1 MSQATALK
9 CLSGAE
15 ETDLK
20 VEIFRQEQ
28 RLWPSACSFIQH
40 TPYFLVN
47 VFILPLKL
55 VDKSYKQRFSH
66 KNSDF
71 LDLPEVHSH
80 PFCFSTRLP
89 SPGYR
94 PANSSG
100 WGCFHRPQSCPLPNI
115 RNPESA
121 CWLPQVTPLM
131 ALLVLPSHTASLVFS
146 KTLVPASLDL
156 RSLVQRETH
165 LDRGS
170 RGRCGCAQEAPAR
183 IAYSRRGFL
192 TGGRAGD
199 GCRLQAVL
207 PPLAKQRRA
216 AAHPCPRPPK
226 STSHR
231 DGREQE
237 GSAIQRLLSPP
248 PAPMWGCPQGG
259 GRVGPAPSP
268 WLAQVGRCNLNVG
281 RGTEGTWGRG
291 SLQICSERAGVWD
304 GGEVD

>member
-100 WGCFHRPQSCPLPNI
+100 WGCFHRPQSCPLPKI

-121 CWLPQVTPLM
+121 CRLPQVTPLM

-216 AAHPCPRPPK
+216 AAHPRPRPPK

-237 GSAIQRLLSPP
+237 GSAIQRLLPPPPPPPCGAAPKGEAEWVRP
-248 PAPMWGCPQGG
+248 PAPG
-259 GRVGPAPSP
+259 
-268 WLAQVGRCNLNVG
+268 
-281 RGTEGTWGRG
+281 
-291 SLQICSERAGVWD
+291 
-304 GGEVD
+304 